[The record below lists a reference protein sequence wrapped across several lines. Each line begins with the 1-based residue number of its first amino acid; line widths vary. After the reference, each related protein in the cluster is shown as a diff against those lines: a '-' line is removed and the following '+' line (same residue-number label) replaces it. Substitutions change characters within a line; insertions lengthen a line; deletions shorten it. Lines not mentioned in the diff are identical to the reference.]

1 MAESGTEA
9 EPGKD
14 TPVGARANVRKKT
27 AEQALGVGGGERES
41 LGDPIE
47 RNTVNREVE
56 EQRPALEETPQRQ
69 ALELGGS
76 L

>member
-14 TPVGARANVRKKT
+14 TPVGANVRKKT
-27 AEQALGVGGGERES
+27 AEQALGVGGVERES

-47 RNTVNREVE
+47 RN
-56 EQRPALEETPQRQ
+56 
-69 ALELGGS
+69 G
-76 L
+76 

>member
-14 TPVGARANVRKKT
+14 TPVGANVRKKT
-27 AEQALGVGGGERES
+27 AEQALGVGGVERES

-47 RNTVNREVE
+47 RNTVNREVK